1 MASRWT
7 IANATLLAV
16 LALSPRALAQS
27 ESELRAAR
35 ELFQD
40 AYRDEQDRRYP
51 EALEKF
57 QRVARVKET
66 GAVRYRIASVLA
78 DMGRLREARDIFRA
92 LARAT
97 TPSDAEIAASA
108 ADEAAAL
115 DRRIPKVTLRIQAP
129 PSNAR
134 VYVDGTPVPAT
145 TSTIELDPG
154 EHIVAAKAGDLLV
167 QEKTLQL
174 GEGKETHHTVSFGP
188 PQGGAT
194 VPIVVTGA
202 GGALL
207 LTSAILVALR
217 ESAISDIRATCPD
230 DVCPRS
236 SQSDVES
243 DRDRA
248 NLYRPLALGLGIGGV
263 VAAGAGVYLLLR
275 HPTANAATRWQPRG
289 FALSF

>member
-57 QRVARVKET
+57 QRVAKVKET

-108 ADEAAAL
+108 ADEAASL

-129 PSNAR
+129 PANAR

-167 QEKTLQL
+167 QEKTLHV

-188 PQGGAT
+188 QTSDAT
-194 VPIVVTGA
+194 VPIVVTAA

-207 LTSAILVALR
+207 LTSAVLIALR
-217 ESAISDIRATCPD
+217 EGAIASIRDACPN
-230 DVCPRS
+230 DVCPTASR
-236 SQSDVES
+236 SDVES

-248 NLYRPLALGLGIGGV
+248 NLYRPLALGLGLGGV
-263 VAAGAGVYLLLR
+263 VAAGVGVYLLLR
-275 HPTANAATRWQPRG
+275 HPAANAATRWQPRG
-289 FALSF
+289 FAFSF

>member
-7 IANATLLAV
+7 IANATLLAF
-16 LALSPRALAQS
+16 LALAPRAHAQS
-27 ESELRAAR
+27 ENELRAAR

-78 DMGRLREARDIFRA
+78 DMGRLREARDIFRT

-115 DRRIPKVTLRIQAP
+115 DRRIPKVTLRVPSP
-129 PSNAR
+129 PPDAR

-154 EHIVAAKAGDLLV
+154 EHVVAAKTGDLLV
-167 QEKTLQL
+167 QEKTLHL
-174 GEGKETHHTVSFGP
+174 GEGKETQHVVSFGP
-188 PQGGAT
+188 TRGDAT
-194 VPIVVTGA
+194 VPIVLTAG

-207 LTSAILVALR
+207 LTSAVLLALR
-217 ESAISDIRATCPD
+217 EGAIADIHDTCPN
-230 DVCPRS
+230 DVCPRA

-248 NLYRPLALGLGIGGV
+248 NLYRPLALGLGIGGI
-263 VAAGAGVYLLLR
+263 VAAGVGVYLLLR
-275 HPTANAATRWQPRG
+275 HPAANAATRWQPRG

>member
-1 MASRWT
+1 MVSRWT
-7 IANATLLAV
+7 IANATLLAF
-16 LALSPRALAQS
+16 LALSPRAHAQS

-92 LARAT
+92 LARAA

-115 DRRIPKVTLRIQAP
+115 DRRIPKVTLRIEAP

-134 VYVDGTPVPAT
+134 VYVDGAPVPART
-145 TSTIELDPG
+145 TTIELDPG
-154 EHIVAAKAGDLLV
+154 EHIVAAKAGEQLV
-167 QEKTLQL
+167 QESTLHL
-174 GEGKETHHTVSFGP
+174 GEGKETRHTVTFGP
-188 PQGGAT
+188 RQSDAT
-194 VPIVVTGA
+194 LPIALTTA

-207 LTSAILVALR
+207 VTSAIFLALR
-217 ESAISDIRATCPD
+217 EGAIADIRDTCPN
-230 DVCPRS
+230 DVCPTASR
-236 SQSDVES
+236 SDVES

-248 NLYRPLALGLGIGGV
+248 NLYRPLALGLGIGGI
-263 VAAGAGVYLLLR
+263 VAAGVGVYLVLR
-275 HPTANAATRWQPRG
+275 HPTAKAATRWQPRG
-289 FALSF
+289 FAISF